1 MCRTLYDAK
10 TVSIGYTTST
20 DVRETL
26 AQSRG
31 MRQTGVPMEKGAS
44 DDGNQTDKEVST
56 IKDRGH
62 C

>member
-10 TVSIGYTTST
+10 TASIGFITST
-20 DVRETL
+20 AVQETRVL
-26 AQSRG
+26 NRG